1 MEEKNNY
8 TEILSSRLKEARLG
22 KNMTIEEL
30 AREIDV
36 QRQTLNYVELNK
48 KGRSL
53 TISNLIKVAD
63 VLGVSIDYLL
73 GRVKSK
79 NGILNSYNIEEWGN
93 NTLGSFDKF
102 MDEIKE
108 QNLSYDLNAYIFVN
122 YVTKNVMKEIFE
134 KIKGKV
140 ESKEELN
147 KAEVRKLEFLSA
159 YTQYIKCQKTEN
171 YSYLRFLVNE
181 KWSDHYDTIIEE
193 CANLSNYN
201 RDKKIKIEFNVISSF
216 QEMLEEFE
224 EYLSHKIDKELK
236 TVKEDVVNKIVKDN
250 RYFYRILRYF
260 NEAE

>member
-8 TEILSSRLKEARLG
+8 TEILSSRLKEARIG
-22 KNMTIEEL
+22 RNMTIEEL
-30 AREIDV
+30 ANEIDV

-53 TISNLIKVAD
+53 TIPNLIKVAD

-73 GRVKSK
+73 GRVESK

-108 QNLSYDLNAYIFVN
+108 QNLSYDLNAYIFVS
-122 YVTKNVMKEIFE
+122 YVNNNIMKEIFE
-134 KIKGKV
+134 KIKSKV
-140 ESKEELN
+140 ESKEELSQ
-147 KAEVRKLEFLSA
+147 AEVQKLDFLSV
-159 YTQYIKCQKTEN
+159 YTQYIKHQKTEN

-193 CANLSNYN
+193 CERLSNYN
-201 RDKKIKIEFNVISSF
+201 RNKKVKIEFDIISNF
-216 QEMLEEFE
+216 QEMLEEFK

-236 TVKEDVVNKIVKDN
+236 TAKEDVVNKIVKDN

-260 NEAE
+260 NEEE